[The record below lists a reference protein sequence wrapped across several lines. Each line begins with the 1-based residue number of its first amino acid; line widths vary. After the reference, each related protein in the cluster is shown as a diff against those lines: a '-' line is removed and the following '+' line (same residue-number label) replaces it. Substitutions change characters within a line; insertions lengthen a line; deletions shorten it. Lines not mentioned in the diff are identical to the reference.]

1 MKRRKREMRDYI
13 EDRADCY
20 THLLSRKT
28 SNRSSRRNNVRK
40 RNCWYLI
47 AMSLKMLLKVPYP
60 QPIQG
65 IGLNGLRLNTL
76 PRFIASLK
84 RPSCVG
90 GRERRMRL
98 PSTLLT
104 KCIKLASLL
113 HHPKIRIRKSCF
125 LKRDTA
131 TCRHP
136 LTSLILWKFRCAKTL
151 IQRIL

>member
-1 MKRRKREMRDYI
+1 MKRRKREMRGYI
-13 EDRADCY
+13 DAKADCF
-20 THLLSRKT
+20 THLPSRKT

-40 RNCWYLI
+40 MYFCYMI
-47 AMSLKMLLKVPYP
+47 AMSQKMLLKVPYP

-65 IGLNGLRLNTL
+65 IGRNGLRLNTL

-84 RPSCVG
+84 RPNCVG
-90 GRERRMRL
+90 GREPRMRL

-104 KCIKLASLL
+104 KCIKLVSLL
-113 HHPKIRIRKSCF
+113 HHPKMLIRKCCF

-136 LTSLILWKFRCAKTL
+136 LTSLTLWKLSCAKTL